1 MGSHHQADNMD
12 TVAILQPLFQLIE
25 KPELREKVED
35 TARIYFNGDNGV
47 TVNLIPA
54 LIIGLLLL
62 IGLLKLLGLPILASF
77 GIGGGDS
84 DGGYGTTGGS
94 GSGFNSGYGQAYAR
108 GDNYFDQ
115 TVADLQQQINQLI
128 ESNEALTNQV
138 YYNVGGSSANSAG
151 LSSNLL
157 SSS

>member
-1 MGSHHQADNMD
+1 MGSQHRTDNMD
-12 TVAILQPLFQLIE
+12 TATILQPLFDLIE

-35 TARIYFNGDNGV
+35 TARIYFNGDGT

-54 LIIGLLLL
+54 LIVGLLLL

-77 GIGGGDS
+77 GLDGGDA
-84 DGGYGTTGGS
+84 DGGYGTTGG
-94 GSGFNSGYGQAYAR
+94 SGYGQAYAR

-128 ESNEALTNQV
+128 DSNEALTNQI
-138 YYNVGGSSANSAG
+138 YYNVGSPAGSAG

>member
-1 MGSHHQADNMD
+1 MGSQHQTDNMD
-12 TVAILQPLFQLIE
+12 TATILQPLFDLIE

-35 TARIYFNGDNGV
+35 TARIYFQGDG
-47 TVNLIPA
+47 TSVNLLPA
-54 LIIGLLLL
+54 LIVGLLLL
-62 IGLLKLLGLPILASF
+62 IGLLKLLRLPILASF
-77 GIGGGDS
+77 GLDGLGGS
-84 DGGYGTTGGS
+84 DGGFGTS

>member
-1 MGSHHQADNMD
+1 MGSHQQADIMD

-25 KPELREKVED
+25 KPELREQVED

-54 LIIGLLLL
+54 LIVGLLLL
-62 IGLLKLLGLPILASF
+62 LGLLKLLGLPILASF
-77 GIGGGDS
+77 GLDGGD
-84 DGGYGTTGGS
+84 DGYGTSGG
-94 GSGFNSGYGQAYAR
+94 SGYGQAYAR

-128 ESNEALTNQV
+128 DSNEALTNQI
-138 YYNVGGSSANSAG
+138 YYNVGGSSPSSA

>member
-1 MGSHHQADNMD
+1 MGSQHQTDNMD
-12 TVAILQPLFQLIE
+12 TATILQPLFQLIE
-25 KPELREKVED
+25 KVED
-35 TARIYFNGDNGV
+35 TARIYFQGDG
-47 TVNLIPA
+47 TSVNLIPA

-77 GIGGGDS
+77 GLDGGDA